1 MGARLMVV
9 ATRHVYLVVRYFNS
23 FAVNSVVELATML
36 RPPLLDVNNDQ
47 INTDMTQN
55 YNVFIYINI
64 SHLRPG

>member
-9 ATRHVYLVVRYFNS
+9 ATRHVHLVVRYFNS

-64 SHLRPG
+64 NLRPG